1 MLNAQT
7 NGKPTSVLYRAV
19 FNSSDKYPELMIDG
33 NNAKF
38 TDSGLV
44 VTQGKSIQLNK
55 FYSLGERLVRYHLRF
70 SQDSKMLFES
80 STGDFKMVI
89 DVPAQTLAVETKPT
103 NWKKTTIIPSHD
115 YLVEIRREY
124 QLTAIRISD
133 LVTGNVDELDIHGDG
148 SGGVGA
154 GAVGP
159 HINIIHQ
166 WDKYCFGVLNG
177 GAVTVRQLC
186 VQSLESDLR
195 LLMYGDSQTQPEGYF
210 PAKDFALSWTQLVM
224 QHVKGNAISSGRGSG
239 NIVDVL
245 ERIRNELPFVKA
257 KYVMVTIGANGAN
270 TEANLSELVEYI
282 RSQGSIPIL
291 NNIASNEHGT
301 QIEINK
307 LIDKVRR
314 KYRINGCRFDVATSV
329 NRDGI
334 EVDTTTMWHE
344 DYSAVN
350 DWGHIWHHPN
360 VKGSQLMY
368 LQTLVD
374 IPEIYD

>member
-1 MLNAQT
+1 M
-7 NGKPTSVLYRAV
+7 
-19 FNSSDKYPELMIDG
+19 
-33 NNAKF
+33 
-38 TDSGLV
+38 
-44 VTQGKSIQLNK
+44 
-55 FYSLGERLVRYHLRF
+55 
-70 SQDSKMLFES
+70 
-80 STGDFKMVI
+80 
-89 DVPAQTLAVETKPT
+89 
-103 NWKKTTIIPSHD
+103 
-115 YLVEIRREY
+115 
-124 QLTAIRISD
+124 
-133 LVTGNVDELDIHGDG
+133 
-148 SGGVGA
+148 
-154 GAVGP
+154 
-159 HINIIHQ
+159 
-166 WDKYCFGVLNG
+166 
-177 GAVTVRQLC
+177 VRQLC
-186 VQSLESDLR
+186 VQSLESDLK

-224 QHVKGNAISSGRGSG
+224 RHVKGNAISSGRGSG

-257 KYVMVTIGANGAN
+257 KYVMVSIGANGGS

-291 NNIASNEHGT
+291 NNIAGNERGT

-314 KYRINGCRFDVATSV
+314 KYRINGCRFDVATSI

-360 VKGSQLMY
+360 LKGSQLMY

>member
-1 MLNAQT
+1 
-7 NGKPTSVLYRAV
+7 
-19 FNSSDKYPELMIDG
+19 MIDG